1 MHSTMLAIPNG
12 HIHILEAD
20 APIVSVASEQLPIV
34 FVHGM
39 ACSANTW
46 ESQLTHTAQFR
57 RAIAIDLR
65 GHGDSTPP
73 ADDNYS
79 PAACAAD
86 LFAVLAA
93 LELEQIVLVGH
104 SFGACVALA
113 AAAAQPQ
120 TIAQL
125 VLVDPPGDCTQ
136 LPPEVYQEQL
146 APYEQALATDN
157 WRSAIEASFRQA
169 LAGGTPATH
178 EYILARLAATP
189 KAALLGTSRG
199 LFGFQAVDA
208 IDQYL
213 SAPGTQIQAIL
224 APSNHLPF
232 SLHNLRP
239 AITTITLPAT
249 GHWLMLD
256 APEAFATALHT
267 CVGTV

>member
-1 MHSTMLAIPNG
+1 MHSTTLAIPNG

-20 APIVSVASEQLPIV
+20 APIPPVASERLPIV

-39 ACSANTW
+39 ACSADIW
-46 ESQLTHTAQFR
+46 ERQLTHTAESR

-65 GHGDSTPP
+65 GHGASTPP
-73 ADDNYS
+73 ADDDYS
-79 PAACAAD
+79 PAACATD

-113 AAAAQPQ
+113 AAAAKPQ
-120 TIAQL
+120 AIAQL
-125 VLVDPPGDCTQ
+125 VLVDPPVGCAQ
-136 LPPEVYQEQL
+136 LPPEVYEEQL

-169 LAGGTPATH
+169 LTGGTPTTH
-178 EYILARLAATP
+178 DHILARLAATP

-199 LFGFQAVDA
+199 LFGFQALDA

-213 SAPGTQIQAIL
+213 SSPGKQIQAIL
-224 APSNHLPF
+224 APSNHMPF

-256 APEAFATALHT
+256 APEAFATALHS
-267 CVGTV
+267 CLGDI